1 MVQLTKI
8 VTDELTAARVGSG
21 LLLVYATPAV
31 VALMEETACR
41 LIDAECALPEGSTT
55 VGIHID
61 IQHLRASKVGSQ
73 VTCTATLLGVDGR
86 KYSFSLEVHDS
97 EGNLLATATHERF
110 LVDSERFMA
119 KLG

>member
-1 MVQLTKI
+1 MQLSKT

-21 LLLVYATPAV
+21 LLPVYATPAV

-41 LIDAECALPEGSTT
+41 LIDAECALPDGSTT

-61 IQHLRASKVGSQ
+61 IQHLRASKVGS
-73 VTCTATLLGVDGR
+73 VATCTAKLLGVEGR
-86 KYSFSLEVHDS
+86 KYSFSLEVHDG

-110 LVDSERFMA
+110 QVDAARFMA
-119 KLG
+119 KLS